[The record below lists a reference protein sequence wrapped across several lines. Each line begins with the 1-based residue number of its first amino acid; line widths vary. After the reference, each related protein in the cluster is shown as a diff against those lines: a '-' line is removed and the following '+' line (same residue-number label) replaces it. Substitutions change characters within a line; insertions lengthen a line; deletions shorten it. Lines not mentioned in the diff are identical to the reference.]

1 MVVSPELELAQKLIR
16 VRSTPESLNELRV
29 AELLADRLEAAGF
42 DTELHTYGGHQ
53 GNVVARWGRRDV
65 PAVCLSGH
73 LDTVTVVE
81 EDWRHDPYAGEVVG
95 GRLYGRGAVD
105 MKTGVAA
112 IVRAAEMY
120 VASSPP
126 EEAPIALVLTAE
138 EEVGSLG
145 AAAMA
150 DEPRLLP
157 ESSLLL
163 IAEPTSNQPV
173 LGHRGAVWLDLAAKG
188 RSCHGSTP
196 QLGENA
202 IEKLIDGLQLVRDW
216 CENNPTEH
224 DVLGPR
230 TLNIGRLNGG
240 VLRNIVPERAVAQ
253 LDFRTPS
260 GTEQSTLAGMLTT
273 LLADQVN
280 VEPILSLPPVYT
292 EPTDPMVRLV
302 REVAEHHLDI
312 DHGSPV
318 ARFFTD
324 ASVLTPALGGV
335 PTLICGPGSPDQAHV
350 VDEWCDLAEI
360 TMATDIYLDVLH
372 TLAASRTQV

>member
-16 VRSTPESLNELRV
+16 IRSTPESRNELRV

-42 DTELHTYGGHQ
+42 ETDLHTYGDRH
-53 GNVVARWGRRDV
+53 GNVIARWGRRDV
-65 PAVCLSGH
+65 PTVCLSGH

-81 EDWRHDPYAGEVVG
+81 GDWGVDPYGADVVD

-126 EEAPIALVLTAE
+126 EGSPIALVLTAE

-145 AAAMA
+145 AAALA
-150 DEPRLLP
+150 DEPGLLP
-157 ESSLLL
+157 ESRLLL
-163 IAEPTSNQPV
+163 IAEPTSNIPV
-173 LGHRGAVWLDLAAKG
+173 VGHRGAVWLDLVAGG

-202 IEKLIDGLQLVRDW
+202 IEKLMDALRILRDW
-216 CENNPTEH
+216 CESNPTDH
-224 DVLGPR
+224 DLLGPR
-230 TLNIGRLNGG
+230 TLNIGRLDGG
-240 VLRNIVPERAVAQ
+240 VLRNIVPARAVAQ

-260 GTEQSTLAGMLTT
+260 EAEQSTLAGTLAT
-273 LLADQVN
+273 LLADHVN
-280 VEPILSLPPVYT
+280 VESILSLPPVYT
-292 EPTDPMVRLV
+292 EPSHPMVRLV
-302 REVAEHHLDI
+302 REVVEHHLDV
-312 DHGSPV
+312 DDGNAV

-350 VDEWCDLAEI
+350 VDEWCDTAEI
-360 TMATDIYLDVLH
+360 TTASDIYLDVLQR
-372 TLAASRTQV
+372 LAASSK

>member
-16 VRSTPESLNELRV
+16 IHSTPESRNELQV

-42 DTELHTYGGHQ
+42 DTHLHTYGDHH
-53 GNVVARWGRRDV
+53 GNVVARWGRPDV
-65 PAVCLSGH
+65 PTVCLSGH

-81 EDWRHDPYAGEVVG
+81 EDWRYDPYGADVVD

-112 IVRAAEMY
+112 IVCAAERY

-126 EEAPIALVLTAE
+126 EGAPIALVLTAE

-145 AAAMA
+145 AAVLAKS
-150 DEPRLLP
+150 ELLP
-157 ESSLLL
+157 ESRLLL
-163 IAEPTSNQPV
+163 IAEPTSNHPV
-173 LGHRGAVWLDLAAKG
+173 LGHRGAVWLDLVARG

-202 IEKLIDGLQLVRDW
+202 IEKLMDALRILRDW
-216 CENNPTEH
+216 CESNPTDH
-224 DVLGPR
+224 DLLGPR
-230 TLNIGRLNGG
+230 TLNIGRLDGG
-240 VLRNIVPERAVAQ
+240 VLRNIVPARAVAQ

-260 GTEQSTLAGMLTT
+260 EAEQSTLAGTLAT

-280 VEPILSLPPVYT
+280 VESILSLPPVYT
-292 EPTDPMVRLV
+292 EPSHPMVRLV
-302 REVAEHHLDI
+302 RDVVEHHLDV
-312 DHGSPV
+312 DDGNAV

-350 VDEWCDLAEI
+350 VDEWCDTAEI
-360 TMATDIYLDVLH
+360 TTASDIYLDVLQR
-372 TLAASRTQV
+372 LAASSE

>member
-1 MVVSPELELAQKLIR
+1 MVVSPELELAQQLIR
-16 VRSTPESLNELRV
+16 IHSTPESRDELRV

-42 DTELHTYGGHQ
+42 DTELHTYGDHN

-81 EDWRHDPYAGEVVG
+81 EDWRHDPYGADVVD

-120 VASSPP
+120 VASSPQ
-126 EEAPIALVLTAE
+126 EGAPIAMVLTAE

-145 AAAMA
+145 AAALA
-150 DEPRLLP
+150 SQSGLLP
-157 ESSLLL
+157 ESRLLL
-163 IAEPTSNQPV
+163 IAEPTSNHPV
-173 LGHRGAVWLDLAAKG
+173 LGHRGAVWLDLVARG

-202 IEKLIDGLQLVRDW
+202 IEKLMDGLRLLRDW
-216 CENNPTEH
+216 CESNPTEH
-224 DVLGPR
+224 DLLGPR
-230 TLNIGRLNGG
+230 TLNIGRLHGG
-240 VLRNIVPERAVAQ
+240 DLRNIVPERAVAQ

-273 LLADQVN
+273 LLTDHVN

-292 EPTDPMVRLV
+292 EPSHPMVRLV
-302 REVAEHHLDI
+302 RDVAEQHVDV
-312 DHGSPV
+312 DQGNVV

-350 VDEWCDLAEI
+350 VDEWCDTAEI
-360 TMATDIYLDVLH
+360 TTASDIYLDVLQSVAGSV
-372 TLAASRTQV
+372 T